1 MTASTALASKKLPWE
16 QIVIVLVSITL
27 ANAYYWLITSQTA
40 VGTSSIVLATIGGL
54 VFMLP
59 IQQWRYT
66 LPTIVAFQILSCNI
80 FAVGETNLM
89 VDFVTLAGGFCIGYI
104 PKYMTKLWS
113 PRDFDGYIYKYIP
126 AGIPAFIAYSISLLM
141 LHVLRYGNDFMIHF
155 QSFDDVL
162 LHINLLEFT
171 IVGEIM
177 FIFLLFYQ
185 APQYYWQAV
194 KQQYLGISA
203 AVVAHLAIL
212 YLLPDNF
219 FIIIV
224 TLLATVYLYG
234 TVATTLATVIA
245 AVLAPFAL
253 AMDGGMYLEHEQ
265 FTIYAV
271 IVFIIGMLS
280 LMRDAFVYAAHLGK
294 PFTLSLSQSGNIG
307 LTMVSPEVDA
317 LRTKL
322 EQQSE
327 EITQANKD
335 LEQKNAK
342 LFNLTKSLELQKQ
355 TYKHLVEIDE
365 LTNLKS
371 RRYFA
376 NQMAD
381 GVRDRPFFLLMIDL
395 DNFKSVNDIYG
406 HHAGDLL
413 LKACAKIFHHS
424 CDELSFAARLGGEEF
439 CIALH
444 GRDMEEAV
452 KFADGIRKQISKTII
467 NLHNVEIARSISVGI
482 ANLDVDDQLKDV
494 MSQADAALYQAKE
507 AGKNCIRVADQAFI
521 ENWNQ
526 ERNAPKLDAIIN
538 GLENNEFV
546 YYLQPICDIHSGH
559 ILGFEA
565 LMRWE
570 RPDGSVLAPKD
581 FIETVLSRPVYA
593 LFKKTSKK
601 QVLPI
606 MQQLANLD
614 ESYYLSLNADSTF
627 FHTSRYVTDII
638 NQLQHAGADPKKLII
653 ELPETAQIHNQQ
665 LVLQN
670 VIYLREQG
678 IRIALDDF
686 GMEHSNMDR
695 IRDIPADFVK
705 IDRSF
710 IIDLQKNPRS
720 TSIVRALVGMSKE
733 LGFDIIAEG
742 IEEQEQ
748 ADALISAGVTKAQGY
763 FYGEPKPMSYWLEA
777 HEKQW
782 VNQDN

>member
-1 MTASTALASKKLPWE
+1 MTASNALASHKLPWG
-16 QIVIVLVSITL
+16 QIAIVLVSITL
-27 ANAYYWLITSQTA
+27 ANAYYWLVTSQTS
-40 VGTSSIVLATIGGL
+40 VNTSSIVLATIGAL

-66 LPTIVAFQILSCNI
+66 LPTIALFQIVSCNI
-80 FAVGETNLM
+80 FAVGEGSLL
-89 VDFVTLAGGFCIGYI
+89 VDFFTLAGGFCIGYI

-113 PRDFDGYIYKYIP
+113 PKDFDGYIYKYMP
-126 AGIPAFIAYSISLLM
+126 AAIPAFIAYSISLLV
-141 LHVLRYGNDFMIHF
+141 LHVLRYGNDFMAHI
-155 QSFDDVL
+155 QSLNDVL
-162 LHINLLEFT
+162 IHVNLLEFT
-171 IVGEIM
+171 VVGEIM
-177 FIFLLFYQ
+177 FTFLLFYQ
-185 APQYYWQAV
+185 APQYYF
-194 KQQYLGISA
+194 KTCREKYLGILVSA
-203 AVVAHLAIL
+203 LAHLLLL
-212 YLLPDNF
+212 YFLPGNYFVVIVSLL
-219 FIIIV
+219 V
-224 TLLATVYLYG
+224 TVYLYG
-234 TVATTLATVIA
+234 TPAVALATIA
-245 AVLAPFAL
+245 AAALAPFNI
-253 AMDGGMYLEHEQ
+253 GGAENMLIEHNQ

-271 IVFIIGMLS
+271 IVFAIGMLS
-280 LMRDAFVYAAHLGK
+280 LMRDAFAYAAHQGK
-294 PFTLSLSQSGNIG
+294 PFTLSLSQTGNIG

-413 LKACAKIFHHS
+413 LKACAKIFHHA

-452 KFADGIRKQISKTII
+452 KFADGIRHQVAKTVI
-467 NLHNVEIARSISVGI
+467 NLHNVEIARSISIGI
-482 ANLDVDDQLKDV
+482 ANLSVDDQLKDV

-521 ENWNQ
+521 DNWNQ

-570 RPDGSVLAPKD
+570 RPDGTVLAPKD

-614 ESYYLSLNADSTF
+614 ENYYLSINADSTF

-638 NQLQHAGADPKKLII
+638 NQLQHAGADAEKLII

-665 LVLQN
+665 LVIQN
-670 VIYLREQG
+670 VKYLREQG

-720 TSIVRALVGMSKE
+720 TSIVRALVGMSAE
-733 LGFDIIAEG
+733 LEFDIIAEG

-782 VNQDN
+782 VNQ

>member
-1 MTASTALASKKLPWE
+1 MKASNALAKPRLPLG
-16 QIVIVLVSITL
+16 QIAIALVAISL
-27 ANAYYWLITSQTA
+27 ANAYYWLVTSHTS
-40 VGTSSIVLATIGGL
+40 VNTSSVKLATIGAL
-54 VFMLP
+54 VYMLP
-59 IQQWRYT
+59 RRQWRYT
-66 LPTIVAFQILSCNI
+66 LPCIALFQIIASQLLGLDDNSLLVDL
-80 FAVGETNLM
+80 FTLM
-89 VDFVTLAGGFCIGYI
+89 GGFCMGYI
-104 PKYMTKLWS
+104 PKFMTKLWS
-113 PRDFDGYIYKYIP
+113 PKDFDGYVYKFFP
-126 AGIPAFIAYSISLLM
+126 AVVPAFLAYIISMLV
-141 LHVLRYGNDFMIHF
+141 LHVLRYGNDFLLHLE
-155 QSFDDVL
+155 SFSDVL
-162 LHINLLEFT
+162 RHLHLLEFT
-171 IVGEIM
+171 ITGQVM
-177 FIFLLFYQ
+177 FAVLLFMQ
-185 APQYYWQAV
+185 VPHFLSTAMRQR
-194 KQQYLGISA
+194 YLGMLLWPSI
-203 AVVAHLAIL
+203 HLGL
-212 YLLPDNF
+212 LYLFPGNYLLP
-219 FIIIV
+219 IV
-224 TLLATVYLYG
+224 ALVITIYLYG
-234 TVATTLATVIA
+234 TPAVALATVSA
-245 AVLAPFAL
+245 ASLAPFNL
-253 AMDGGMYLEHEQ
+253 AMDGGMFIQ
-265 FTIYAV
+265 QSDFAIYAT
-271 IVFIIGMLS
+271 IVFCVGMTALV
-280 LMRDAFVYAAHLGK
+280 RDGFVYAAQQGK
-294 PFTLSLSQSGNIG
+294 PFTLFLSQSGKIG
-307 LTMVSPEVDA
+307 LTMVSPEVDS
-317 LRTKL
+317 LRSKL
-322 EQQSE
+322 ELQSE

-371 RRYFA
+371 RRFFA

-381 GVRDRPFFLLMIDL
+381 GVRNRPFSLLMIDL

-413 LKACAKIFHHS
+413 LKSCAKIFHHA

-452 KFADGIRKQISKTII
+452 KFADGIRLQIAKTVIH
-467 NLHNVEIARSISVGI
+467 LHNVEISRSISIGI
-482 ANLDVDDQLKDV
+482 ANLGIDDQLKDV

-521 ENWNQ
+521 DNWNQ
-526 ERNAPKLDAIIN
+526 ERKAPKLDAIIS

-546 YYLQPICDIHSGH
+546 YYLQPICDIESGR

-593 LFKKTSKK
+593 LFKKISKQ

-606 MQQLANLD
+606 MQKLQQLDKN
-614 ESYYLSLNADSTF
+614 YYLSINADSTF
-627 FHTSRYVTDII
+627 FHTSRYVTDIV
-638 NQLQHAGADPKKLII
+638 NQMKNAGADANKLII

-670 VIYLREQG
+670 VNYLREQG

-710 IIDLQKNPRS
+710 IIDLQQNPRS
-720 TSIVRALVGMSKE
+720 TSIVRALVGMSTE
-733 LGFDIIAEG
+733 LDFDIIAEG

-748 ADALISAGVTKAQGY
+748 AEALKAAGVTKAQGY
-763 FYGEPKPMSYWLEA
+763 FYGEPKPMSHWIA
-777 HEKQW
+777 AQH
-782 VNQDN
+782 D